1 MKLLDYQKRAV
12 DIIKEHKKGTIYIPT
27 GGGKTVVFMSD
38 AKNRIQESDSFLTIV
53 VVAPRIIL
61 AEQLASEFK
70 DFLKDEDIS
79 ITHVHSGHKGGT
91 TNPEKIARNDAIVKN
106 LGKHHLI
113 FTTYHSLEKV
123 NISNIQMNVVY
134 FDEAHNSTRGSAQV
148 GVAHT
153 SKVSDHTYFFTATPK
168 VAMSDTTVY
177 GSNII
182 SISAK
187 ELLNVGTILPPEV
200 ETYEFDEVRTK
211 ENAPVV
217 DAQNITGILSG
228 IEEETPKVLV
238 SAPSTKII
246 WEALTHTP
254 LLSELNTMG
263 YTVFHITSKHGAYID
278 RKKVSREVFFEK
290 LNEYGSDETK
300 KMILFHYSILS
311 EGVNITGLTHCII
324 LRNLK
329 TIEML
334 QTIGRVIRVNEKDRI
349 AMQQNKIKAGQFESY
364 SKPCGKVII
373 PVSNGYGKSIAK
385 NIQNVVDAVFIQG
398 ETLTT

>member
-1 MKLLDYQKRAV
+1 MKLLDYQQRAV
-12 DIIKEHKKGTIYIPT
+12 NIIKYHKKGTVYIPT

-38 AKNRIQESDSFLTIV
+38 AKDRIKNSDSLLTIV

-70 DFLKDEDIS
+70 EFLKGEDIS

-91 TNPEKIARNDAIVKN
+91 TNPEKIARNDNLVKN

-113 FTTYHSLEKV
+113 FTTYNSLEKV

-134 FDEAHNSTRGSAQV
+134 FDEAHNSTKASNQV

-153 SKVSDHTYFFTATPK
+153 SKVSDHSYFFTATPK
-168 VAMSDTTVY
+168 VAMNDTDVY

-211 ENAPVV
+211 ENAAVV

-228 IEEETPKVLV
+228 IEEENPKVLV

-246 WEALTHTP
+246 WEAITHTT
-254 LLSELNTMG
+254 LLDDLNSMG
-263 YTVFHITSKHGAYID
+263 YTVFHITSKYGAYINK
-278 RKKVSREVFFEK
+278 KKVNRELFFEQ
-290 LNEYGSDETK
+290 LNDYGTKEDEK
-300 KMILFHYSILS
+300 IILFHYSILS
-311 EGVNITGLTHCII
+311 EGVNVSGLTHCII

-334 QTIGRVIRVNEKDRI
+334 QTIGRVIRVNKKDRI
-349 AMQQNKIKAGQFESY
+349 AMQQDKIKAGQFEFY
-364 SKPCGKVII
+364 SKSCGKVIV
-373 PVSNGYGKSIAK
+373 PVSNGYGKNIAK